1 MFSGIRFR
9 TAKIVLVDCATED
22 KAERLRITVAKM
34 SGKGMTPVDFLKAEA
49 KKVEG
54 PLSLMII
61 QNESV

>member
-1 MFSGIRFR
+1 MFSGTRFR

-22 KAERLRITVAKM
+22 TAERLRVTVPKM
-34 SGKGMTPVDFLKAEA
+34 SGKDMTPVDFAKAEA
-49 KKVEG
+49 MKVEG